1 MTATN
6 VVGISN
12 FPPTP
17 AGNFPAGFRSFTFAS
32 AFPASMRSYGKSLL
46 PGPVPEIVV
55 DEDGQWY
62 GVSTPAS
69 VQHFAAKSESLIDKL
84 EASTAVGDI
93 AVANRTLYVALSTK
107 GVGGASAVGI
117 HAIPRG
123 NINASYTAAPLLP
136 NVTPITLAADTS
148 DLYFIEQNKLS
159 RVDLTSASASAPV
172 LLATVGAGAT
182 ALAVDAA
189 CVYWVEGGTKIMK
202 RARR

>member
-1 MTATN
+1 MST
-6 VVGISN
+6 
-12 FPPTP
+12 
-17 AGNFPAGFRSFTFAS
+17 
-32 AFPASMRSYGKSLL
+32 K
-46 PGPVPEIVV
+46 
-55 DEDGQWY
+55 DGEWY

-69 VQHFAAKSESLIDKL
+69 VQHFAAKSESLTDTL

-107 GVGGASAVGI
+107 AVGGASAVGI

-123 NINASYTAAPLLP
+123 NITASYAAAPLVP
-136 NVTPITLAADTS
+136 NVTPITLAAAGS
-148 DLYFIEQNKLS
+148 DLYFIAGNKLS
-159 RVDLTSASASAPV
+159 RVDLTSASTSASAPV
-172 LLATVGAGAT
+172 PLATVGAGAT